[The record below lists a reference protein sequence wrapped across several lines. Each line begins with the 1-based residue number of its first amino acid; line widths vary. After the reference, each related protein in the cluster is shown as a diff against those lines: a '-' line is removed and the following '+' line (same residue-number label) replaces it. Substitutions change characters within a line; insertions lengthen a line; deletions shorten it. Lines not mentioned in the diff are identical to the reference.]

1 MTIEKLPIGA
11 YIEDKIDSLVDNYEE
26 LTNQISNG
34 INSAFE
40 QSREFL
46 LDMQPW
52 MAILLFALAALFITG
67 KIRISKKVLL
77 GVYWQFHASL
87 IISLSVAVIYPL
99 NALLLF
105 LDMSLSNHM
114 GLPVWLIIC
123 IQVLLF
129 LPFALLINYTLN
141 NYLCHIRK
149 FLVMAE
155 LFIFFLLTLW
165 MSAGYAFLIFFAAL
179 FFSNLS
185 YKVMGDAVQY
195 LFTPEPYQLLLHKTV
210 DIYKCGRCTIYST
223 LCLIWLLLIAM
234 VFGRIANFPD
244 WLNIALFVIAAVP
257 AGIFLKSL
265 MQKFLGLPQMFELIL
280 ALALT
285 VHLLNYLPAWLAILL
300 YSILAVAITTE
311 LKIVAA
317 SCLGL
322 LLVWNLGLWEPLVNT
337 FVLVV
342 IATLLSIV
350 IGIPMGILASLS
362 SIVHRILMPILD
374 FMQTLPAFV
383 YLLPAIFFF
392 GLGAT
397 PAVFATVIFSAPP
410 VIRLTVLGIDQVPE
424 DLIEAADAFG
434 STWYQKLLKVQIP
447 MSMPSIKAG
456 INQTVLL
463 ALSMVVIAA
472 MIGAPGLGSEVWRAI
487 QRLKTGMGFEAG
499 ISIVI
504 LAMILDR
511 LLQSVGGETKKAQTT

>member
-1 MTIEKLPIGA
+1 MNIKKLPIGKF
-11 YIEDKIDSLVDNYEE
+11 IENLIDGLVDQYEG
-26 LTNQISNG
+26 LTNSLSDG
-34 INSAFE
+34 INGAFE
-40 QSREFL
+40 QTRE
-46 LDMQPW
+46 
-52 MAILLFALAALFITG
+52 ILLALPPWLSIMIFAVIALLFTG
-67 KIRISKKVLL
+67 KIKLAK
-77 GVYWQFHASL
+77 
-87 IISLSVAVIYPL
+87 
-99 NALLLF
+99 
-105 LDMSLSNHM
+105 
-114 GLPVWLIIC
+114 
-123 IQVLLF
+123 
-129 LPFALLINYTLN
+129 
-141 NYLCHIRK
+141 
-149 FLVMAE
+149 
-155 LFIFFLLTLW
+155 
-165 MSAGYAFLIFFAAL
+165 
-179 FFSNLS
+179 
-185 YKVMGDAVQY
+185 
-195 LFTPEPYQLLLHKTV
+195 EPYLKLLNQSKV
-210 DIYKCGRCTIYST
+210 AIIST
-223 LCLIWLLLIAM
+223 LCLFWLWLSRLLLL
-234 VFGRIANFPD
+234 D
-244 WLNIALFVIAAVP
+244 WLSLPYMLSIIAFIIAAIP
-257 AGIFLKSL
+257 AGIALRIILGKDLSNG
-265 MQKFLGLPQMFELIL
+265 QKIEIALSLGLTCILI
-280 ALALT
+280 
-285 VHLLNYLPAWLAILL
+285 NYLPAWLSILL
-300 YSILAVAITTE
+300 YCALVISITTE
-311 LKIVAA
+311 LKLVVA

-322 LLVWNLGLWEPLVNT
+322 LLVWNLGLWEPLVST

-350 IGIPMGILASLS
+350 IGIPMGILAALS
-362 SIVHRILMPILD
+362 STVHRILMPILD

-434 STWYQKLLKVQIP
+434 STWYQKLIKVQIP

-511 LLQSVGGETKKAQTT
+511 LLQSVGGETKKTQTS